1 MTDQDLQQL
10 RREKWRLD
18 GKPIRT
24 IEEARAFVEAVGFC
38 LMYPVRPTMP
48 VPTFIGAFVGSDNR
62 LPTWQHAYSDPRALA
77 ATELMVRLLREH
89 AAYEASLVE
98 ENNAFLLAASVFPYF
113 YALVGER
120 NPKLAPK
127 QGPRSPYSPLACDT
141 FELIRRDG
149 PISKQHLQETLGG
162 SVSLAALDKALGEL
176 SAKLRITRVDYKA
189 AEGSFWDVLYRW
201 APDAVR
207 EGVGLSV
214 QQALSALLSK
224 YLDCV
229 IAAEPGEL
237 ESFFGNFVARSRVKE
252 AVNALLAA
260 REFSFIHVSGRSML
274 QITPAKEPAA
284 PKVVQPPRSFPRP
297 RPNAHP
303 RSFSRA
309 KPKAGGAR

>member
-1 MTDQDLQQL
+1 MTESDLQQL
-10 RREKWRLD
+10 RSEKWRLD

-24 IEEARAFVEAVGFC
+24 IEEARHFVEAVGFC
-38 LMYPVRPTMP
+38 LMYPMRPTMP
-48 VPTFIGAFVGSDNR
+48 VPSFIGAFVGSDNR

-77 ATELMVRLLREH
+77 ATELMVRLLRERS
-89 AAYEASLVE
+89 AYEANLFD
-98 ENNAFLLAASVFPYF
+98 ENNAFLVAASAFPYF

-149 PISKQHLQETLGG
+149 PISKPKLQEALGG
-162 SVSLAALDKALGEL
+162 SVSLAVLDKALGEL
-176 SAKLRITRVDYKA
+176 LSKLRITRVDYKPH
-189 AEGSFWDVLYRW
+189 EGSFWDLLYRW

-214 QQALSALLSK
+214 PEALSALLSK

-229 IAAEPGEL
+229 IAAQPSEL
-237 ESFFGNFVARSRVKE
+237 ETFFGNFVARSRVKE

-260 REFSFIHVSGRSML
+260 RELSFIHVSGKSML
-274 QITPAKEPAA
+274 QITPAKEL
-284 PKVVQPPRSFPRP
+284 VVASIRP
-297 RPNAHP
+297 H
-303 RSFSRA
+303 RA
-309 KPKAGGAR
+309 TK

>member
-1 MTDQDLQQL
+1 MTDQELQQL

-24 IEEARAFVEAVGFC
+24 IEEARGFVEAVGFC

-48 VPTFIGAFVGSDNR
+48 VPTFIGAFVGSDDR
-62 LPTWQHAYSDPRALA
+62 LPTWQHAYSDPRAMA
-77 ATELMVRLLREH
+77 ATEVMVRLLREH
-89 AAYEASLVE
+89 AAYEANLVE

-120 NPKLAPK
+120 NPKLAPR
-127 QGPRSPYSPLACDT
+127 QGPRSLYSPLACDA

-149 PISKQHLQETLGG
+149 PISKQKLQEALGG

-176 SAKLRITRVDYKA
+176 SSKLRITRVDYKA
-189 AEGSFWDVLYRW
+189 GEGSFWDVLYRW

-229 IAAEPGEL
+229 VAAEPAEL
-237 ESFFGNFVARSRVKE
+237 ETFFGNFVARSRVKE

-260 REFSFIHVSGRSML
+260 RELSFIHVSGRSML
-274 QITPAKEPAA
+274 HITPEKEPSASKHAA
-284 PKVVQPPRSFPRP
+284 PVTRS
-297 RPNAHP
+297 RPNH
-303 RSFSRA
+303 
-309 KPKAGGAR
+309 